1 MNFIFFT
8 IRDLYTETM
17 LYAFA
22 KNRICTIIRNNIIL
36 SKEVFVLFKIFFV
49 TLFKVTSFFF
59 LKKNGK
65 RNNVSMYLYSVIL
78 TSVTELFF
86 IITYVSQTPVSSLGI
101 QNNSQPLEPA
111 VLLVNTSVGEG
122 VPWRYIILRI
132 GIYLQH
138 A

>member
-1 MNFIFFT
+1 
-8 IRDLYTETM
+8 
-17 LYAFA
+17 
-22 KNRICTIIRNNIIL
+22 
-36 SKEVFVLFKIFFV
+36 
-49 TLFKVTSFFF
+49 
-59 LKKNGK
+59 
-65 RNNVSMYLYSVIL
+65 MYLYSVIL